1 MGAIPVCAGKTVV
14 SAYHGFRWIVG
25 SSDEETTLILERP
38 PQLEPQTR
46 IEDTIIQV
54 DRKRVMIEE

>member
-1 MGAIPVCAGKTVV
+1 MGVYRSFKYILNSTSVAEAN
-14 SAYHGFRWIVG
+14 S
-25 SSDEETTLILERP
+25 LNLERP

-54 DRKRVMIEE
+54 SCSVGFGETFFFLFIK

>member
-1 MGAIPVCAGKTVV
+1 MGAIPVCAGKTVLN
-14 SAYHGFRWIVG
+14 AYHGVRWIVG
-25 SSDEETTLILERP
+25 TSDEETTLVLERP

-54 DRKRVMIEE
+54 RII